1 MSDGGRVVLKKNLG
15 LSNCVSLLI
24 GLIIGTGIFIS
35 PKGVIQETGSI
46 GSSLIVWVA
55 CGVFSIFGAISY
67 TELGCMIPKAGG
79 EYEYLGA
86 AFGDLAS
93 FLFIW
98 TFLTIVIPASF
109 ALTALTFA
117 DYALKPL
124 YLTCEPPYYAR
135 LIIAALSLITITVIN
150 CVSINW
156 VKKLQNAFN
165 IGKLAGLATIMGFG
179 IYAICIG
186 RIENLS
192 EPFEGSSANP
202 GQYAV
207 AFYAGVYS
215 YSGWSFLNYV
225 VEEVKNPN
233 KVLPFSIYI
242 GLTLVTAIYII
253 INIAYFTLLSP
264 KEMMESSVVAF
275 SFVEK
280 LVGSY
285 SWVMSICVALSC
297 LGFLNGSLFSASRTI
312 FAAARKNHMPSV
324 LALINVNYLTPV
336 TSILFMS
343 FLSICCLF
351 FDDVYILLKLT
362 MLAEYIFIGAT
373 VAGLLWLRK
382 SRPDMHRPLK
392 VNLFFPIVFVICCLL
407 IISMTIYFTPYD
419 SLMCV
424 VLILVGVPVYGI
436 FVVMEKP
443 KSLNDKINNFTIWV
457 QKLTVSVI
465 DESKDE

>member
-1 MSDGGRVVLKKNLG
+1 MVLKKNLG

-156 VKKLQNAFN
+156 VKKITKRLQYWKTSRISHNH
-165 IGKLAGLATIMGFG
+165 G
-179 IYAICIG
+179 IW
-186 RIENLS
+186 NLC
-192 EPFEGSSANP
+192 
-202 GQYAV
+202 YLHR
-207 AFYAGVYS
+207 S
-215 YSGWSFLNYV
+215 Y
-225 VEEVKNPN
+225 
-233 KVLPFSIYI
+233 
-242 GLTLVTAIYII
+242 
-253 INIAYFTLLSP
+253 
-264 KEMMESSVVAF
+264 
-275 SFVEK
+275 
-280 LVGSY
+280 
-285 SWVMSICVALSC
+285 
-297 LGFLNGSLFSASRTI
+297 
-312 FAAARKNHMPSV
+312 
-324 LALINVNYLTPV
+324 
-336 TSILFMS
+336 
-343 FLSICCLF
+343 
-351 FDDVYILLKLT
+351 
-362 MLAEYIFIGAT
+362 
-373 VAGLLWLRK
+373 
-382 SRPDMHRPLK
+382 
-392 VNLFFPIVFVICCLL
+392 
-407 IISMTIYFTPYD
+407 
-419 SLMCV
+419 
-424 VLILVGVPVYGI
+424 
-436 FVVMEKP
+436 
-443 KSLNDKINNFTIWV
+443 
-457 QKLTVSVI
+457 
-465 DESKDE
+465 